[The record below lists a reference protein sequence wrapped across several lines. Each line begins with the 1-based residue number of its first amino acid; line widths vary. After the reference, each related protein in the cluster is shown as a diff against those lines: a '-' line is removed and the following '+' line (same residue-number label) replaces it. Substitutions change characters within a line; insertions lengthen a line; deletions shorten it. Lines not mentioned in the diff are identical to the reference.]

1 MQVAI
6 ELSNWQLAPLVGL
19 PTLVSLAGLLTNNYR
34 LADTNAQMVQLRN
47 QIHSDN
53 QFLTGMIIELKER
66 VSKLETS
73 R

>member
-1 MQVAI
+1 MQVPI
-6 ELSNWQLAPLVGL
+6 ELLNWQLALLVGL

-53 QFLTGMIIELKER
+53 QVLTGMIIGLKER

>member
-6 ELSNWQLAPLVGL
+6 ELSNWQLALLVGL

-53 QFLTGMIIELKER
+53 QMLTGMIIELKER

>member
-6 ELSNWQLAPLVGL
+6 ELSNWQLALLVGL
-19 PTLVSLAGLLTNNYR
+19 PTLASLAGLLTNNYR
-34 LADTNAQMVQLRN
+34 LSDTNSEMVQLRN

-53 QFLTGMIIELKER
+53 QVLTGMIIDLKER

>member
-6 ELSNWQLAPLVGL
+6 ELSNWQLAVLVGL

-34 LADTNAQMVQLRN
+34 LSDTNTQMMQLRN

-53 QFLTGMIIELKER
+53 QVLTEMIIYLKER

>member
-6 ELSNWQLAPLVGL
+6 ELSNWQLALLVGL

-34 LADTNAQMVQLRN
+34 LADTNALMVQLGN
-47 QIHSDN
+47 EIHSDN
-53 QFLTGMIIELKER
+53 QVLTGMIIELKER